1 MSKEYL
7 KQILQ
12 TLLNIDDI
20 EVIKYTIESIIEEID
35 VELDNKKES
44 IAPKY

>member
-1 MSKEYL
+1 MPKDYL
-7 KQILQ
+7 REILK

-35 VELDNKKES
+35 DELDNKKEGDNN
-44 IAPKY
+44 

>member
-7 KQILQ
+7 KEILK

-20 EVIKYTIESIIEEID
+20 EVIKYTLESIIEEID
-35 VELDNKKES
+35 DELDNKKDGDDN
-44 IAPKY
+44 

>member
-7 KQILQ
+7 KEILKA
-12 TLLNIDDI
+12 LLNVDDI
-20 EVIKYTIESIIEEID
+20 DVIKYTLESLIEEID

-44 IAPKY
+44 IIPDY